1 VLRPGGNPAG
11 LQEWYDKLA
20 PLVTE
25 ARERLRS
32 ADPSRVVVRSG
43 CTLEADRAFRVP
55 FFWRDYRIAPPDFVV
70 QRADT
75 GAEQTSFIQALILT
89 YLLTADGT
97 TPSGRW
103 VAYHGLPG
111 GMFYAQ
117 AFRGYAEERLV
128 RELGD
133 AGPSAFRAAA
143 QRLNG
148 VGLGMGDAGYAFQ
161 VLPRI
166 RMAAVYWL
174 GDEEFPSR
182 ASILFEDSAPHYMP
196 VDGLA
201 ILGSHLVSAIIK
213 AAG

>member
-1 VLRPGGNPAG
+1 MLRPGGNPTG

-25 ARERLRS
+25 ARQQLRG
-32 ADPSRVVVRSG
+32 ADPARVTLRSG
-43 CTLEADRAFRVP
+43 CSQEPDGAFRLS
-55 FFWRDYRIAPPDFVV
+55 FFWRDYRIAPPDFAV

-75 GAEQTSFIQALILT
+75 GAEQSSFIQALILT

-97 TPSGRW
+97 TPSSRW
-103 VAYHGLPG
+103 VAYRGLPG

-133 AGPSAFRAAA
+133 DGLTAFRAAA
-143 QRLNG
+143 ERLGG
-148 VGLGMGDAGYAFQ
+148 VDLGMGDAGYAFQ
-161 VLPRI
+161 ALPRVSL
-166 RMAAVYWL
+166 AAVYWL

-182 ASILFEDSAPHYMP
+182 ASILFEDSASHYMP

-201 ILGSHLVSAIIK
+201 ILGSHLVSALVK
-213 AAG
+213 AAQ